1 MRGALVA
8 PLPDLFLD
16 GVQCIVVEEGLLG
29 DLKTLEATGLC
40 GGSGLYGALVPFRGG
55 AGGGRGGFACSLE
68 MVGTVGEVGDACSNR
83 GRAFTCRIQLGVEVL
98 QPCSSVVVFRIAR
111 RELFMRL

>member
-16 GVQCIVVEEGLLG
+16 GVQCVVVEECLLG
-29 DLKTLEATGLC
+29 GMKSGKATGLC
-40 GGSGLYGALVPFRGG
+40 GGRGLCGALVPFRGG
-55 AGGGRGGFACSLE
+55 AGGGGGSFACNLE
-68 MVGTVGEVGDACSNR
+68 LVGAVGEVCDACGDR

-98 QPCSSVVVFRIAR
+98 QLFSGVVVFRVAR
-111 RELFMRL
+111 